1 MKTLKWLSAISLA
14 LILVAGTL
22 IPISA
27 AADKPIELRWCTFFP
42 AKHPLFP
49 MSQNWGSEIE
59 EATGKQ
65 VKFTYFPGGTLL
77 KGNEI
82 YDGVLKGTADIGMSV
97 FAYTRGRFPVM
108 EAVDLPLGYTT
119 GTVASQVINDFYK
132 KFQPKELADIKVLFL
147 HAHGAGLLHSKR
159 PVNQLDDVKGLKIRS
174 TGFSAKV
181 AKALGG
187 VPVAMPMGGTY
198 EALQKGV
205 VEASFAPI
213 EVLKTWKQ
221 AEVIQYTT
229 ECYSVGYT
237 SGFFV
242 AMNLKKWNSLPKDV
256 QKVFEEISAKYIA
269 KAGAVWDE
277 GDKAGRNFT
286 LERGNKIIPLS
297 AEEGARWAKAAQP
310 VIDDYV
316 TRAES
321 KGLSGKEYVQTLR
334 ELIKKYSK

>member
-1 MKTLKWLSAISLA
+1 MKTIKWLSLISLA

-22 IPISA
+22 IPFSA
-27 AADKPIELRWCTFFP
+27 AADKPIELRWSTFFP
-42 AKHPLFP
+42 AAHPLFP
-49 MSQNWGSEIE
+49 MSQSWGSEIE

-82 YDGVLKGTADIGMSV
+82 YDGVLKGTTDIGMSV

-119 GTVASQVINDFYK
+119 GTLASNVINDFYK
-132 KFQPKELADIKVLFL
+132 KYQPKELADVKVLFL
-147 HAHGAGLLHSKR
+147 HAHGAGLLSSKK
-159 PVNQLDDVKGLKIRS
+159 PVNKLSDVKGLKIRS

-187 VPVAMPMGGTY
+187 VPVAMPMGGAY

-205 VEASFAPI
+205 VEATFAPI

-221 AEVIQYTT
+221 AEVIKYTT

-237 SGFFV
+237 SGFFI

-256 QKVFEEISAKYIA
+256 QKVFEAVSAKYIA
-269 KAGAVWDE
+269 KAGAVWDD

-297 AEEGARWAKAAQP
+297 AEEGARWAKAVEP
-310 VIDDYV
+310 VIADYV
-316 TRAES
+316 KRTEG
-321 KGLSGKEYVQTLR
+321 KGLAGKEYVQTLR